1 MTPASL
7 PPDAARAT
15 IDQLIG
21 SGDVTAARAALGELW
36 QRDRRTA
43 TAGFVVSRFER
54 IAGQLDLAPLRLAIE
69 RSFTVE
75 PFVPVLRAEAFSY
88 GIDVTVHVGAFG
100 TYVQDVLD
108 ETSPLYEFAPD
119 AVLLAV
125 DARDVAPDLW
135 YEFDPDPAV
144 VQQRVGRVAGDF
156 GALVDTLRRRSSA
169 QVVIQGLELPAVPPG
184 GILDAQL
191 QVGQQEAFRQVNR
204 ALGDLARRH
213 PNVYVLDY
221 DGLVRRHGALT
232 WHDPHRWSTARLPV
246 AAAHVVTV
254 GREWARF
261 VPPLAGR
268 VCKVLAV
275 DLDNTLWGGVLGE
288 DGVAGLAVG
297 ETGAGLPYLE
307 LQRAV
312 LELAGR
318 GVLLAVCSKNDEAD
332 AVAALESREG
342 MLLRRDHFAAIRINW
357 NDKARNLREIARA
370 LNVGIDSVAFLD
382 DNAVERAWVRTQLPE
397 VTVIELPDDPAAYAR
412 TLRECPVFERLAIT
426 DEDRRRRE
434 LYEQER
440 LRSSLAESA
449 LSLEDFYRSLE
460 MAVEIELV
468 TETTLPRAA
477 QLTQKTNQFNLT
489 TRRYTEQQLQD
500 LIGEGALAYTL
511 RASDRF
517 GDSGIVGVAIAVP
530 ADTQWEIDTLLLSCR
545 VIGRTIETAFVAAI
559 AEDARRAG
567 AERVTGSFRPTDKN
581 APARAFYREH
591 GFACTADEDEESR
604 WELDLE
610 RSAVAWP
617 AWIKRLQASA
627 S

>member
-1 MTPASL
+1 MRLLSPRAHRARGADRSAERRDDAPAVARGPRDIAAPHRFRSGRRRCRGGFAPRGRPPRRSRLGGGRRRRPAGELHPPVLLRIPARDRPAGGGCAGEDWVTPASL

-54 IAGQLDLAPLRLAIE
+54 IAGELDLAPLRLAIE

-125 DARDVAPDLW
+125 DARDVAPNFW

-288 DGVAGLAVG
+288 DG
-297 ETGAGLPYLE
+297 
-307 LQRAV
+307 
-312 LELAGR
+312 
-318 GVLLAVCSKNDEAD
+318 
-332 AVAALESREG
+332 
-342 MLLRRDHFAAIRINW
+342 
-357 NDKARNLREIARA
+357 
-370 LNVGIDSVAFLD
+370 
-382 DNAVERAWVRTQLPE
+382 
-397 VTVIELPDDPAAYAR
+397 
-412 TLRECPVFERLAIT
+412 
-426 DEDRRRRE
+426 
-434 LYEQER
+434 
-440 LRSSLAESA
+440 
-449 LSLEDFYRSLE
+449 
-460 MAVEIELV
+460 
-468 TETTLPRAA
+468 
-477 QLTQKTNQFNLT
+477 
-489 TRRYTEQQLQD
+489 
-500 LIGEGALAYTL
+500 
-511 RASDRF
+511 
-517 GDSGIVGVAIAVP
+517 
-530 ADTQWEIDTLLLSCR
+530 
-545 VIGRTIETAFVAAI
+545 
-559 AEDARRAG
+559 
-567 AERVTGSFRPTDKN
+567 
-581 APARAFYREH
+581 
-591 GFACTADEDEESR
+591 
-604 WELDLE
+604 
-610 RSAVAWP
+610 
-617 AWIKRLQASA
+617 
-627 S
+627 